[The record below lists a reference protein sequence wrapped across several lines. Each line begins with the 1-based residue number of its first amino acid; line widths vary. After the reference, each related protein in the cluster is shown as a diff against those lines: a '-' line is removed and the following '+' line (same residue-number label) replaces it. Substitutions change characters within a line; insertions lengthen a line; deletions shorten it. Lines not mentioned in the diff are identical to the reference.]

1 MSNTNKS
8 VGPLWHEPVLVPII
22 FTARF
27 RLPGIPTVLDIHS
40 TYSTSDF
47 RVVTT
52 AERIETLPGIPDS
65 DLLAFTVTITTR
77 NKHCDKVFRGIRI
90 LDCHGTFARVVQ
102 RSLQEFASRLFA

>member
-47 RVVTT
+47 PNSGILVLDGEA
-52 AERIETLPGIPDS
+52 AEEAEG
-65 DLLAFTVTITTR
+65 
-77 NKHCDKVFRGIRI
+77 C
-90 LDCHGTFARVVQ
+90 
-102 RSLQEFASRLFA
+102 